1 MRTLL
6 KVLFYG
12 FLGLVV
18 AVPAMILLAVIGAPV
33 LAILGVLALPVLIVL
48 AIVGLPFILLFALAA
63 GVLGVLVGLGV
74 LAIKLAIF
82 VVLPVMFV
90 VWLFKHF
97 TGHDQYEHTHEWA

>member
-1 MRTLL
+1 MRTVI

-12 FLGLVV
+12 FLGLVL

-33 LAILGVLALPVLIVL
+33 LAVLGVLALPVLIVL
-48 AIVGLPFILLFALAA
+48 AIVGLPFILLFAVAA
-63 GVLGVLVGLGV
+63 AVLGVLVGLGV

-90 VWLFKHF
+90 VWVFRHF
-97 TGHDQYEHTHEWA
+97 AGRDRYEHTHEWA

>member
-1 MRTLL
+1 MRTVI

-12 FLGLVV
+12 LLGLVL

-48 AIVGLPFILLFALAA
+48 AIVGLPFILLFAVAA
-63 GVLGVLVGLGV
+63 AVLGVLVGLGV

-82 VVLPVMFV
+82 VVLPVMS
-90 VWLFKHF
+90 WS
-97 TGHDQYEHTHEWA
+97 GW